1 MTAPVLTYYNI
12 APRVTAFSTTRHGG
26 VSRGNY
32 GGLNVNAFC
41 GDDTAA
47 VAVNR
52 RALCRELGV
61 AQDRLLLPH
70 QVHGTVNLT
79 VDRDVVNMPAAE
91 LAATLEG
98 VDSLTTN
105 LTDVCIAVSTA
116 DCIPVLLYDR
126 VHQAVAA
133 VHAGWRGTVRRI
145 VQHTVDAMRR
155 TYATVPSDLVA
166 VIGPGI
172 SLKNF
177 EVGQEVYDAFA
188 AEGFDMSRI
197 ARKYAIASVSNGSTS
212 PSPFG
217 EGRGGAWRWHI
228 DLPLCNELQLCETGI
243 RQENIVR
250 SGVCTYDSVA
260 DYFSARRLGT
270 ASGRICTGII
280 LRKP

>member
-32 GGLNVNAFC
+32 GELNVNAFC
-41 GDDTAA
+41 GDDPAA
-47 VAVNR
+47 VAANR
-52 RALCRELGV
+52 RELCREIGV
-61 AQDRLLLPH
+61 AQDRFLLPH

-79 VDRDVVNMPAAE
+79 VDRAVVNMTAE
-91 LAATLEG
+91 ELVGTLEG

-126 VHQAVAA
+126 VHKAVAA
-133 VHAGWRGTVRRI
+133 VHAGWRGTVKRI
-145 VQHTVDAMRR
+145 VQHTVAAMRR
-155 TYATVPSDLVA
+155 AYATVPSDLVA

-188 AEGFDMSRI
+188 AEGFDMGTI
-197 ARKYAIASVSNGSTS
+197 AKLTAK
-212 PSPFG
+212 
-217 EGRGGAWRWHI
+217 WHI
-228 DLPLCNELQLCETGI
+228 DLPLCNEMQLCETGV
-243 RQENIVR
+243 RPENIVR